1 MGHFGVVRHPSG
13 VLEEGLETQQM
24 AEALGDE
31 GMVGWLDL
39 EAPSPGDLQTL
50 ERLFDFHPLAIE
62 DAENP
67 ETRPKIE
74 EYDNF
79 LFVVTRGINHNPDA
93 SALDLIPLYAFLNRH
108 VIVTV
113 HSRPMRSV
121 ATAIERLRRHPQ
133 LLQSGPDRLLHHL
146 LDYVIDYYFPVI
158 DAVEDRIEELG
169 DEVFA
174 ARKELIAIRRSLG
187 PLREVVTT
195 LMSGVPYVD
204 DDLRPFFRD
213 VYDHVLRLLDEL
225 ETNRDVV
232 GGLLESYLSQ
242 AANRMNAVMKRL
254 TALAMIGLPF
264 TMVSGYFGMK
274 LRGDAVAE
282 AAVGHHGGDSPHV
295 RALGR
300 SALLLQ
306 AERLAVSEGR
316 GQRRR
321 RAGRCGAAGAAL
333 ALAAVLPWGAP
344 RPASA
349 LVGDLTP
356 DGIRE
361 AITAGIAAITQ
372 DDFAEE
378 WQLRLPGGEDIVVS
392 TPFSRLALTARQV
405 AMKGE
410 TLTEKQQKDQIDRGK
425 GRIQL
430 LVTMH
435 GGPSRT
441 FARFYTPVLQV
452 DGREIKASFV
462 QNERTPIPEED
473 GRLAARNVY
482 VFPLEGLPKGGIVT
496 LVVRDAPP
504 EQKEVLRAKLDLGK
518 FR

>member
-1 MGHFGVVRHPSG
+1 
-13 VLEEGLETQQM
+13 
-24 AEALGDE
+24 
-31 GMVGWLDL
+31 
-39 EAPSPGDLQTL
+39 
-50 ERLFDFHPLAIE
+50 
-62 DAENP
+62 
-67 ETRPKIE
+67 
-74 EYDNF
+74 
-79 LFVVTRGINHNPDA
+79 
-93 SALDLIPLYAFLNRH
+93 
-108 VIVTV
+108 
-113 HSRPMRSV
+113 
-121 ATAIERLRRHPQ
+121 
-133 LLQSGPDRLLHHL
+133 
-146 LDYVIDYYFPVI
+146 
-158 DAVEDRIEELG
+158 
-169 DEVFA
+169 
-174 ARKELIAIRRSLG
+174 
-187 PLREVVTT
+187 
-195 LMSGVPYVD
+195 
-204 DDLRPFFRD
+204 
-213 VYDHVLRLLDEL
+213 
-225 ETNRDVV
+225 
-232 GGLLESYLSQ
+232 
-242 AANRMNAVMKRL
+242 
-254 TALAMIGLPF
+254 
-264 TMVSGYFGMK
+264 VS
-274 LRGDAVAE
+274 D
-282 AAVGHHGGDSPHV
+282 
-295 RALGR
+295 
-300 SALLLQ
+300 
-306 AERLAVSEGR
+306 GR

-333 ALAAVLPWGAP
+333 ALAAVLLWGAP

-361 AITAGIAAITQ
+361 AITAGTAAITQ